1 MTKQDDIEIQVS
13 IQMIKNK
20 YSEAKVDQD
29 FKAGKCDG
37 RMDLTNQEI

>member
-13 IQMIKNK
+13 IKMTKNK
-20 YSEAKVDQD
+20 YSEAKFDQD
-29 FKAGKCDG
+29 FNSGKGDG